1 MKKTTQRGLY
11 NIRIAVEN
19 TSGTT
24 QLIWNGS
31 GKFSLALHKKAEE
44 VLAVVVTEQI
54 RGLMK

>member
-1 MKKTTQRGLY
+1 MVSITLGLLWK
-11 NIRIAVEN
+11 IQAA
-19 TSGTT
+19 TT